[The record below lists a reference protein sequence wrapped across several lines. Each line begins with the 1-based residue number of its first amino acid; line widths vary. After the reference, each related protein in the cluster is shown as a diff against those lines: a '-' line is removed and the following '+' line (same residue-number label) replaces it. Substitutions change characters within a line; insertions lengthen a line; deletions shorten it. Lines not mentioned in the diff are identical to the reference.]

1 MMNFKDNKVTKTVMK
16 RITVMTNSINNELSR
31 GLKQTLILRSIPG
44 KPIILE
50 TGVTSNVLTE
60 NSEPSDLGL

>member
-1 MMNFKDNKVTKTVMK
+1 MMNFKDNKVTKMVMT

-44 KPIILE
+44 KLNILE